1 MTHGI
6 GSEGEEVEALEESRC
21 DSRAGGVSR
30 EWGEGVPWLA
40 AYTRPRHEEKV
51 KEFCS
56 ERGIEVFLPTHRSWR
71 RWSDR
76 KKLLHLPLFPSY
88 VFIRVDEEARRR
100 AVQAP
105 GFLWYVRTAA
115 GPVRVD
121 ESELDAIRRVL
132 ASGLEF
138 DPLPNA
144 QVGDEVEVVAGALRG
159 CRGRL
164 LRKDHSTVVLFVSAI
179 NGAVR
184 VVLPDTAAIRP
195 VASVRVRPWAVP
207 AMVPLMR

>member
-1 MTHGI
+1 M
-6 GSEGEEVEALEESRC
+6 VEESRC
-21 DSRAGGVSR
+21 DSQAGGVSFD
-30 EWGEGVPWLA
+30 GTEGAPWLA

-51 KEFCS
+51 KEYCQQ
-56 ERGIEVFLPTHRSWR
+56 RGIEVFLPTHQSWR

-88 VFIRVDEEARRR
+88 VFMKVDEEERRR

-105 GFLWYVRTAA
+105 GFLWYVHTSS

-121 ESELDAIRRVL
+121 ESELDGIRRLL

-138 DPLPNA
+138 DPLPGV
-144 QVGDEVEVVAGALRG
+144 QPGDGVEIVSGALRG

-164 LRKDHSTVVLFVSAI
+164 LRKDPSAVVLFVSAI

-184 VVLPDTAAIRP
+184 IVLPDAAGIRP
-195 VASVRVRPWAVP
+195 IASAPVRAWTVPALVP
-207 AMVPLMR
+207 AMR